1 MSQDTKKTSRCQIC
15 NFKLKTMVYD
25 CKCGGKYCATHR
37 YHDTHNCT
45 YDYKA
50 EARKQ
55 IAENNPV
62 ITHKKIDE
70 F

>member
-1 MSQDTKKTSRCQIC
+1 MSQGTKKLRCQSC
-15 NFKLKTMVYD
+15 NCKLSTMVYT
-25 CKCGGKYCATHR
+25 CKCGGQFCATHR

-50 EARKQ
+50 EAKKQ

-62 ITHKKIDE
+62 VAPKKIDD